1 MTARVVV
8 AGASLGGLR
17 AAEQLRAAGWT
28 GPITVV
34 GDEPHMPYSR
44 PPLSKRVLAGTAP
57 FASLALT
64 PRANAADVEWRLG
77 TRVTDARLRDRV
89 VVLDDGDELG
99 FDGLVVATGLRS
111 RRLRCPGPSGPGSG
125 RHTVRTLADIRALR
139 AELALPGVQLVVIGA
154 GFIGCE
160 VAATAV
166 GLGVAGVTVVDV
178 APLPMLR
185 PLGELLARALLRR
198 HEERGVRFALGTG
211 IAGFAG
217 EDRVTGV
224 ALSDGRVLAADV
236 VVESVG
242 SAANTEW
249 LAGNGLDLSD
259 GVLTDEHLRVRRVAD
274 GAGAAAGAGG
284 RASGAT
290 AEADGPASGAAA
302 EAGGPP
308 YGTTTDAGCLPYVVA
323 VGDIARFPNARY
335 DGVPRR
341 VEHWS
346 IPGDTAKHAAKVLAA
361 QLRSHATDLAPFAPL
376 PSFWSDQYDFR
387 LQSFGSP
394 ELGHDDVRLLD
405 GGSDGDM
412 LVGYHR
418 DGRLVGVVGLG
429 GPAAAA
435 AAARHRPLLLERPAL
450 SPQGAAP

>member
-17 AAEQLRAAGWT
+17 AAEQVRAAGWS

-34 GDEPHMPYSR
+34 GDEPHMPYNR
-44 PPLSKRVLAGTAP
+44 PPLSKQVLAGTAS
-57 FASLALT
+57 FASLAFA
-64 PRANAADVEWRLG
+64 PRANTADVEWRLG
-77 TRVTDARLRDRV
+77 TRVASARLRDRV
-89 VVLDDGDELG
+89 VVLEDGEELG
-99 FDGLVVATGLRS
+99 FDGLIVATGLRS

-125 RHTVRTLADIRALR
+125 RHTVRTLEDVRTLR
-139 AELALPGVQLVVIGA
+139 AELTLAGVKLVVIGA

-166 GLGVAGVTVVDV
+166 GLGVAEVTVVDV
-178 APLPMLR
+178 EPLPMLR

-211 IAGFAG
+211 VTGFEGGA
-217 EDRVTGV
+217 RVTGV

-242 SAANTEW
+242 SVANTEW

-259 GVLTDEHLRVRRVAD
+259 GVLTDGHLRVRGVDGGAEKATGAD
-274 GAGAAAGAGG
+274 G
-284 RASGAT
+284 
-290 AEADGPASGAAA
+290 
-302 EAGGPP
+302 
-308 YGTTTDAGCLPYVVA
+308 LPCVVA

-346 IPGDTAKHAAKVLAA
+346 IPGDTAKHAAKVLTA
-361 QLRSHATDLAPFAPL
+361 QLHLNTADLEPFAPL

-394 ELGHDDVRLLD
+394 ELGRDDVRLLD
-405 GGSDGDM
+405 GAVDGDV

-429 GPAAAA
+429 GPAATA

-450 SPQGAAP
+450 SRQGAAP